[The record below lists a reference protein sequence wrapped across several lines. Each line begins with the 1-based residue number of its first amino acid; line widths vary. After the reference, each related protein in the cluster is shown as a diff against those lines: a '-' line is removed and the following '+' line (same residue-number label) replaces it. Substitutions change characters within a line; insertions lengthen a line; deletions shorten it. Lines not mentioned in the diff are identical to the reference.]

1 MGACISS
8 ITSNDVIK
16 NIPPDI
22 VLHSPV
28 IEDQS
33 VSKLD
38 TKIENESTLYRN
50 NDITYVFHDIIDSK
64 HSRYMNSYRSYN
76 SYHSRHSVFSRYWG
90 IGIENESYLMMD
102 MLSHSDFKKL
112 RLKSERYSVNYF
124 NNFKSDTFI
133 ETIKQLYTL
142 DKLTYPVYINSH
154 TFQKTD
160 IHLEHRTLYDKSS
173 TPNPLFIES
182 IHDILLRENDFYKMA
197 YDTSFVFDGDSIEF
211 ITQNFYNATVD
222 SCVQELIS
230 TKQQF
235 LTECSPFFK
244 KWGWKSVCFPD
255 HNYGLATFLS
265 TNKKNLAVCNN
276 GTYHINITLPTM
288 LKDGMI
294 INKNKF
300 IDQHL
305 QFVKCIQMVEPLIV
319 ACYGTPDVLSL
330 ADNTNSANYSMG
342 SLRVTLSRYI
352 SLHTFDADRPVNGKI
367 LLLPKSND
375 PAYWYNQLHD
385 MPYQI
390 NCEIGADINFN
401 KFKNHGIEM
410 RFLDWFPEEYLTD
423 VINFFVLLAQH
434 SIILGTISFDKM
446 KYQHIIKNCV
456 SKGAMYTLSIQE
468 SNIILQDLQLKTVE
482 RSMTALQLLVY
493 INDILYHAYRDGIVV
508 GKMSPGMIKPNIV
521 SYNWIAHQKLHRDL
535 YGKPEL
541 ILRAEVNPLES
552 RTTII
557 PQHISHLSPYF
568 QVMVESSPT
577 RCFTDDEYHNK
588 GATIVPP
595 HYWKTS
601 RHSYVIGLKGI
612 DDAAASHQTHMHF
625 AHCFKDQMNSSLSLG
640 RLGQSVFIDYEY
652 MLNVEKKRVIS
663 FCRQSGKIGC
673 YLALMTYY
681 ARLQRSH
688 TPTIIPPFDEEN
700 YIHQLKKLSAHH
712 KPTVLLIGY
721 GMVGKRCKEILDQ
734 FDITCTIWT
743 SADVKSKDVILHHN
757 ILIHAISLTGH
768 TYPPFLLPEDL
779 HVLSLFNK
787 PHDLYDPSCLSVI
800 CDISCDVGNPRNLLP
815 IYEKYTTKDNP
826 VCPLPCCPS
835 IDLIAI
841 SNLPSLEPIKS
852 STEFSST
859 LITYLPTLLQFQK
872 TYPICEKARTL
883 YDSYQTFLSFRN

>member
-1 MGACISS
+1 MGACISNMIS
-8 ITSNDVIK
+8 VDVIEH
-16 NIPPDI
+16 IPPGI
-22 VLHSPV
+22 VLQSPV
-28 IEDQS
+28 IAEQPDNIE
-33 VSKLD
+33 
-38 TKIENESTLYRN
+38 IENEIGRESTLDRTNIAYN
-50 NDITYVFHDIIDSK
+50 FQDIIDDK
-64 HSRYMNSYRSYN
+64 HCRYMNSYDDSYT
-76 SYHSRHSVFSRYWG
+76 FFWG
-90 IGIENESYLMMD
+90 LGVENESYLMMD
-102 MLSHSDFKKL
+102 TLSHSDFKKL
-112 RLKSERYSVNYF
+112 RLKNERYSVNYF
-124 NNFKSDTFI
+124 NNFKSDEFI
-133 ETIKQLYTL
+133 QAMKRLYTL
-142 DKLTYPVYINSH
+142 QKLTYPVYINSH

-160 IHLEHRTLYDKSS
+160 IHLEHRTLYDASS

-211 ITQNFYNATVD
+211 ITQDFYKATVA

-235 LTECSPFFK
+235 LDECSPFFK

-255 HNYGLATFLS
+255 HNYGLATFLT

-276 GTYHINITLPTM
+276 GTYHINMTLPTL
-288 LKDGMI
+288 LKNGI
-294 INKNKF
+294 IEDKNKF

-330 ADNTNSANYSMG
+330 ADNANSANYSMG

-352 SLHTFDADRPVNGKI
+352 SLHTFDADHPVNGKI

-390 NCEIGADINFN
+390 NREIGADINFN

-410 RFLDWFPEEYLTD
+410 RFLDWFPEEYLAD
-423 VINFFVLLAQH
+423 VMNFFVLLAQH
-434 SIILGTISFDKM
+434 SIILGIISFDKI

-456 SKGAMYTLSIQE
+456 SKGAICTLSMEE

-482 RSMTALQLLVY
+482 HSMTALQLLVY
-493 INDILYHAYRDGIVV
+493 INDILFNTYYNSAVV
-508 GKMSPGMIKPNIV
+508 CQMSPNMKKPVIV
-521 SYNWIAHQKLHRDL
+521 SYNWIAYQKLHNDL

-552 RTTII
+552 RATII
-557 PQHISHLSPYF
+557 PDHISHLSPTF

-577 RCFTDDEYHNK
+577 RCFTDNEYYKN
-588 GATIVPP
+588 GARIVPRD
-595 HYWKTS
+595 YWKTS
-601 RHSYVIGLKGI
+601 RNSYVIGLKEING
-612 DDAAASHQTHMHF
+612 AALSHQTHMHF
-625 AHCFKDQMNSSLSLG
+625 AHCFKEQFDSSLSLA

-652 MLNVEKKRVIS
+652 MMNVEKKRVIS

-681 ARLQRSH
+681 TRLQRSSI
-688 TPTIIPPFDEEN
+688 PTIIPPFDEEN
-700 YIHQLKKLSAHH
+700 YITQLKQFSAHH
-712 KPTVLLIGY
+712 KPSVLLIGY
-721 GMVGKRCKEILDQ
+721 GTVGKRCKEILDQ
-734 FDITCTIWT
+734 FDIKCTIWT

-757 ILIHAISLTGH
+757 ILIHAISLTKH

-815 IYEKYTTKDNP
+815 IYETYTTKENP
-826 VCPLPCCPS
+826 VTPLLCCPS

-841 SNLPSLEPIKS
+841 SNLPSLEPILS

-859 LITYLPTLLQFQK
+859 LHTYLPTLLHFQK
-872 TYPICEKARTL
+872 TYPVCEKARTL
-883 YDSYQTFLSFRN
+883 YDSYQTFMSFQNQL